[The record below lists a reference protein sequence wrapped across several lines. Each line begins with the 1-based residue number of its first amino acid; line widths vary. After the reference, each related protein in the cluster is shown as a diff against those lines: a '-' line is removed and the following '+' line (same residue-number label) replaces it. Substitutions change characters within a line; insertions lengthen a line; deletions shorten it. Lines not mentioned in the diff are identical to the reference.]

1 MASTTTIRLEESLR
15 TRLAEAA
22 DRAGKTAHA
31 FIVDAIAESV
41 DKAELEAA
49 FHRVA
54 DERWARMLT
63 SGKTVPSSDVRG
75 YLEARARG
83 ESPARPKARKPQ
95 P

>member
-31 FIVDAIAESV
+31 FILDAIAESV

-54 DERWARMLT
+54 DERWARLLR
-63 SGKTVPSSDVRG
+63 SGKTVPFADVRG

-83 ESPARPKARKPQ
+83 ENPTRPKARRPQ